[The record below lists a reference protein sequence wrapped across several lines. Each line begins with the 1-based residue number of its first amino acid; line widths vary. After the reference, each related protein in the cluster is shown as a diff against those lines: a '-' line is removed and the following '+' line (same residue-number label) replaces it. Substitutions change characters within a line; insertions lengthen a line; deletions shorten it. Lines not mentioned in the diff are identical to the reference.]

1 MKMKNAC
8 LISSQNFKD
17 ILKKLIYSV
26 CIHEYVSAAIIES
39 LKETIFYQ
47 MTKASFESL
56 RSFFDMI
63 FISL

>member
-1 MKMKNAC
+1 MNENEKC

-26 CIHEYVSAAIIES
+26 CIHVSAAIIES
-39 LKETIFYQ
+39 LKEAIFYQ

-63 FISL
+63 FTSL